1 MTETTND
8 NKHVLAVCPE
18 CGLRAEVA
26 WTNTRIL
33 DPDSLCKANIHAA
46 QCDHLRAAVLK
57 AHESLR
63 KV

>member
-1 MTETTND
+1 MTETAND
-8 NKHVLAVCPE
+8 KVLAVCPE

-33 DPDSLCKANIHAA
+33 GPDSLCKANIHAA
-46 QCDHLRAAVLK
+46 QCDHLRAAVSK